1 MEQINHKTSENIK
14 NKIKQFIIDNFLFDD
29 DSAKK
34 LNDDDSF
41 LEEGI
46 IDSTGV
52 LELIEFLEENFNF
65 KVEDDE
71 LVPENL
77 DTINNVVSYISR
89 KIE

>member
-1 MEQINHKTSENIK
+1 MEQINHKTNEDIR
-14 NKIKQFIIDNFLFDD
+14 NKIMQFIVDNFLFNA
-29 DSAKK
+29 DSVKFH
-34 LNDDDSF
+34 DDDSF

-52 LELIEFLEENFNF
+52 LELIEFIEENFNF

-71 LVPENL
+71 LIPENL
-77 DTINNVVSYISR
+77 DTINNVVSYINR